1 MDKLN
6 LKGSLTRFISEL
18 SSTSCGL
25 HGVCSVVKENKVHCT
40 TKINKKEIQK
50 ILYLNTFYIIH
61 EYDKTYT

>member
-50 ILYLNTFYIIH
+50 ILYLKKLSI
-61 EYDKTYT
+61 